1 MFDIAH
7 PPAPDCRVLL
17 TYRDGVIG
25 DVRTAEESEMLT
37 SSAGFAD
44 YLHKRGYSL
53 VSNEQITD
61 ILRVIETL
69 KHGNPLSH
77 HTTEYLKGHLQAL
90 LNDKGGAHGA

>member
-1 MFDIAH
+1 MFDIAN

-37 SSAGFAD
+37 SSSGFAD
-44 YLHKRGYSL
+44 YLDKRGYSL
-53 VSNEQITD
+53 VSNKQITD

-69 KHGNPLSH
+69 NHGNPLY
-77 HTTEYLKGHLQAL
+77 ECLKGHLQAL
-90 LNDKGGAHGA
+90 LKDKGASHGA

>member
-1 MFDIAH
+1 MFDIAN

-17 TYRDGVIG
+17 TYRNGVIG

-37 SSAGFAD
+37 SSAGFSN

-61 ILRVIETL
+61 ILRVIEAL
-69 KHGNPLSH
+69 SHGNSLPQ
-77 HTTEYLKGHLQAL
+77 HTTEFLKGHLKAL
-90 LNDKGGAHGA
+90 LNDKGASHGA